1 MRTTVQE
8 LKNKTRG
15 KSWRCGK
22 AKKKKKKSL
31 QEKEERTQL
40 SHDLSLLVLDLEP
53 TQGNESLCGKVQAWI
68 QRCKFLYY
76 FSLRSYDSYVIKYM

>member
-22 AKKKKKKSL
+22 AKKKSL

-40 SHDLSLLVLDLEP
+40 SHDLSLLVLYLEP
-53 TQGNESLCGKVQAWI
+53 TLGNDSLWGKVQAWI
-68 QRCKFLYY
+68 QRCKFLY
-76 FSLRSYDSYVIKYM
+76 